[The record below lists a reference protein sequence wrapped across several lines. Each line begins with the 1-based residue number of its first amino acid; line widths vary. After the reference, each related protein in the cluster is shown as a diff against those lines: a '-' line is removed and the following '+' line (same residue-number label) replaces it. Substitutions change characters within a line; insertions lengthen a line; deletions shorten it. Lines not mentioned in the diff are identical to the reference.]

1 VLTNKIS
8 VSAIPIKI
16 RSKQTEICIRVLPYG
31 YCCVDVLPYGYCC
44 VDIGE
49 IDGPDLDGI
58 LGAGGRDRGRAH
70 TKRERAQSYD
80 FQCAKIMNSSGNE
93 IVTGTPKRKSLLSN
107 SKVVHAKSQ
116 R

>member
-1 VLTNKIS
+1 M
-8 VSAIPIKI
+8 
-16 RSKQTEICIRVLPYG
+16 RSKQTEICIR
-31 YCCVDVLPYGYCC
+31 VLPYGYCC

-70 TKRERAQSYD
+70 TRRERARSYD

-107 SKVVHAKSQ
+107 SKVVHAKTQ